1 MTATPQQIEAAMSRA
16 LELAQNGPTFGGNP
30 RVGAVIL
37 TEDGSIA
44 AEGWHRGA
52 GTKHA
57 EVDALEKLIAAGSG
71 ERLPADYTAVVTLEP
86 CNHTGRTGPCA
97 QALVAAGVSTVVYAA
112 SDPGEDSS
120 GGAETLRAAGIRVE
134 SGVLVDRAEEL
145 NRVWATAV
153 RQGRPFVT
161 LKWASSIDGRAA
173 AADGTSKWISG
184 PQSRADT
191 HILRSEVDAILVGT
205 GTVLADNPELTAR
218 SADGGYFEHQPL
230 RVVLGERELA
240 SNLAVFNE
248 RAETV
253 HLRTRSLD
261 TALSQLFERGV
272 RHLLVEGGPAVASEF
287 IRAGLVNEFV
297 IYLAPQLIGGRFTA
311 LDSFGVGSMDESIK
325 LKFIEVTKLGDDLK
339 IRAIAQKEN

>member
-16 LELAQNGPTFGGNP
+16 LELAQNGPTYGGNP

-37 TEDGSIA
+37 AADGSVV

-57 EVDALEKLIAAGSG
+57 EVDALEQLIAAGSG
-71 ERLPADYTAVVTLEP
+71 DRLPADYTAVVTLEP

-97 QALVAAGVSTVVYAA
+97 EALIEAGISQVVYAA

-134 SGVLVDRAEEL
+134 SGILAEQAEEI
-145 NRVWATAV
+145 NRAWITAV

-161 LKWASSIDGRAA
+161 LKWASSLDGRAA

-218 SADGGYFEHQPL
+218 TPDGGYFDHQPL
-230 RVVLGERELA
+230 RVILGEREL
-240 SNLAVFNE
+240 SNDLAVFNE
-248 RAETV
+248 RAETI
-253 HLRTRSLD
+253 HLRTRALG
-261 TALSQLFERGV
+261 TAMSDLFARGV

-297 IYLAPQLIGGRFTA
+297 IYLAPQLIGGKFTA
-311 LDSFGVGSMDESIK
+311 LGSFGVGSMDESIQ
-325 LKFIEVTKLGDDLK
+325 LKFTEVTKLGDDLK
-339 IRAIAQKEN
+339 IRATKQKED